1 MVCLCACL
9 TLLSALK
16 TVELTEVTFG
26 TWPWVGP
33 RNHVLGG
40 AQIPPGEGTIFCGG
54 TSLPIIQYRE
64 RCAKCMLVAT
74 SCLSI
79 CICVFMSV
87 CLSQQ
92 NLTILSLRENKIRE
106 LPSGV
111 GDLTSL
117 LTFDVSHN
125 HLEHLPEGNYVIA
138 APLTLVIVLT
148 LTVTSNTSQKVN
160 I

>member
-1 MVCLCACL
+1 MYVSGHILSVHMHLCVHVCL
-9 TLLSALK
+9 
-16 TVELTEVTFG
+16 
-26 TWPWVGP
+26 
-33 RNHVLGG
+33 
-40 AQIPPGEGTIFCGG
+40 
-54 TSLPIIQYRE
+54 
-64 RCAKCMLVAT
+64 
-74 SCLSI
+74 
-79 CICVFMSV
+79 SV

-125 HLEHLPEGNYVIA
+125 HLEHLPEGNYIIA